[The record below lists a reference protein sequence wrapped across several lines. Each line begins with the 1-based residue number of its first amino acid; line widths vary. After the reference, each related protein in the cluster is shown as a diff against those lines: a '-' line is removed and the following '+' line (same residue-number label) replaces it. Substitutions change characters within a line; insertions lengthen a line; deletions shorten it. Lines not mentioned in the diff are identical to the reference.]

1 MIKTNVTCL
10 DRHKLNHL
18 EVKIQ
23 LQLISNRV
31 SFIEVARVIE
41 MSDKTAMERVDEVQY
56 IRELVSMA
64 C

>member
-1 MIKTNVTCL
+1 MIKANVNCL
-10 DRHKLNHL
+10 DRHKTEPSQSRNTTA
-18 EVKIQ
+18 I
-23 LQLISNRV
+23 ISNRV

-41 MSDKTAMERVDEVQY
+41 TSDKTAVERVDEVQY

>member
-10 DRHKLNHL
+10 DRHKTEPF
-18 EVKIQ
+18 EVEIQ
-23 LQLISNRV
+23 LQSLSNRV

-41 MSDKTAMERVDEVQY
+41 TSDKTAVERVDEVQY